1 MSHSFGP
8 IVQQGYVV
16 PDLDAAL
23 DHWLARGVG
32 PFFVLPDHHLET
44 EYYGKPAKIR
54 IKAAFAASGTQ
65 QIELIE
71 PYADSGPTVYQ
82 DFLDKHPEGG
92 MQHIAVWC
100 DDVPAQID
108 ALDGSDWV
116 LAQRYKG
123 THAYFDSTTHPGI
136 MVQFMPTLERYKELF
151 DTAEKEAESWDGVS
165 NPVRDLG
172 W

>member
-16 PDLDAAL
+16 PDLDVAL
-23 DHWLARGVG
+23 SHWVARGIG

-44 EYYGKPAKIR
+44 EYYGTPAKIR

-82 DFLDKHPEGG
+82 DYLDSHPEGG
-92 MQHIAVWC
+92 LQHVAVWC
-100 DDVPAQID
+100 EDVPAQIERMDD
-108 ALDGSDWV
+108 ADWV

-123 THAYFDSTTHPGI
+123 THAYYDHIRSPGVMI
-136 MVQFMPTLERYKELF
+136 QFMPTLDRYLSLF
-151 DTAEKEAESWDGVS
+151 KTAEREADNWDGATD
-165 NPVRDLG
+165 PVRNLD